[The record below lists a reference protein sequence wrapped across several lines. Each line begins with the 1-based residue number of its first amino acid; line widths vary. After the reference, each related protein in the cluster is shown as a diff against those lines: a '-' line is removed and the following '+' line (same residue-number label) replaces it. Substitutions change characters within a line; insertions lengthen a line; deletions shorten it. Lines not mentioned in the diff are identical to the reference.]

1 MTAFLTW
8 PALFLA
14 TSMVAVPTPPGSP
27 STDIA
32 AHHGVIYQTSR
43 AGAPTQGFADIIN
56 SGPAD
61 QLTAA
66 TCPLADATTIVD
78 ANNKSLETLTIPA
91 NQTLSLTANGP
102 HLLLQN
108 THFSVDFGAI
118 VPCSLTFTTAGTI
131 SVFLY
136 AKPGP

>member
-1 MTAFLTW
+1 MTSLLAW
-8 PALFLA
+8 PAFFLA

-32 AHHGVIYQTSR
+32 AHHGAVYQTR
-43 AGAPTQGFADIIN
+43 NAGDPTQGFVDIVN
-56 SGPAD
+56 TGAAD

-66 TCPLADATTIVD
+66 TCPLADDTTIVD
-78 ANNKSLETLTIPA
+78 ANNKPITNVPIPA
-91 NQTLSLTANGP
+91 NQTIALTPAGP

-108 THFSVDFGAI
+108 THFSVDYGAI
-118 VPCSLTFTTAGTI
+118 IPCSLTFTTAGTI

-136 AKPGP
+136 AKPAP